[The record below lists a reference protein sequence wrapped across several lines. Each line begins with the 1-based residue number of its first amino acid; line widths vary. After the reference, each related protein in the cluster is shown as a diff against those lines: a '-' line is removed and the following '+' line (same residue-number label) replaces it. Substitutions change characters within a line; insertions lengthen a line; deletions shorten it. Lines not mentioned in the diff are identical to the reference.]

1 MSNTNFNYSG
11 ELQTTR
17 LIQFLTCPEIPILNI
32 HTYRNYAPNY
42 LTFFPDV
49 SDRRQF
55 YLSRVGYSLI
65 KDKVNGY
72 GGQIIRLT
80 NFVIMS
86 LK

>member
-42 LTFFPDV
+42 LRDVSNYAPNFPDV

-55 YLSRVGYSLI
+55 YLSRVGYSLRI
-65 KDKVNGY
+65 KLMGMED
-72 GGQIIRLT
+72 RL
-80 NFVIMS
+80 
-86 LK
+86 